1 MNLDT
6 ASSVITNPSA
16 NTEEKPREIVPV
28 QEELDRSLAT
38 SLAWRAAADWSSQ
51 IFSWISLFIVVRLLS
66 PADFGIVGMAVIL
79 LPYLKY
85 VGEFGI
91 PRAIVTIRDLTGE
104 QIRQLNTIAV
114 LLGVA
119 LFGVAVLLSKPI
131 ALFFRT
137 PQLAPVV
144 VVSCLMLI
152 PFGVRAV
159 AEGVLAR
166 EMKFTELSWIEAI
179 ATIATALTTLSM
191 AGFGF
196 GYWALVIGNLAGLCV
211 RCVLLVR
218 ARPHGFAL
226 PRIASVRESLRFG
239 WHVLVSTVALN
250 SYQRLDNLT
259 AGRVL
264 GQAAL
269 GLYAMAWNLA
279 NVPLEKIASL
289 VTYVVPSYL
298 AAVQSDLAAVRRY
311 TRTVTEALALATFPA
326 TIGLGLVARELVP
339 LALGHKW
346 EPVIAPLEILSA
358 YAAFRSIPAFL
369 AKVLTAIGDA
379 RYVMWNDLAALGL
392 MPIAFFVGSH
402 WGIAG
407 IAWGWVAVYPL
418 VAIPLYCKTVGA
430 IRMKTREYL
439 QALRPAL
446 SGTVVMVIAV
456 GTVKYVLAGTHSL
469 LVRLLLEI
477 VTGIISYSATV
488 LLLHADRAVLYIRM
502 AKSMRTREPQSS
514 LLPGSE

>member
-1 MNLDT
+1 MNLET
-6 ASSVITNPSA
+6 VSSVVPDPTTI
-16 NTEEKPREIVPV
+16 TEEKPCAGIPA
-28 QEELDRSLAT
+28 QQELDRSLVT

-51 IFSWISLFIVVRLLS
+51 IVSWLSLFIVVRLLS

-91 PRAIVTIRDLTGE
+91 PRAIVTLRELTEE
-104 QIRQLNTIAV
+104 QLRQLNTVAV
-114 LLGVA
+114 LMGVG
-119 LFGVAVLLSKPI
+119 LFGVAALLSKPI

-144 VVSCLMLI
+144 VVSCLALI

-159 AEGVLAR
+159 AEGLLAK
-166 EMKFTELSWIEAI
+166 EMRFAELSWVKAI
-179 ATIATALTTLSM
+179 STIATALTTLSM
-191 AGFGF
+191 AAFGF
-196 GYWALVIGNLAGLCV
+196 GYWALVIGNLAGLGV

-218 ARPHGFAL
+218 ACPHGFAV
-226 PRIASVRESLRFG
+226 PQSTTVREPMRFG
-239 WHVLVSTVALN
+239 WHVLISTVALN

-259 AGRVL
+259 AGRAL

-298 AAVQSDLAAVRRY
+298 AAVQNDLAAMRRY
-311 TRTVTEALALATFPA
+311 TRTLTEALALATFPA
-326 TIGLGLVARELVP
+326 TVGLGLVARELVP

-346 EPVIAPLEILSA
+346 EPLIAPLEILSA
-358 YAAFRSIPAFL
+358 YAAFRSMPAFL
-369 AKVLTAIGDA
+369 AKVLTAVGDA

-392 MPIAFFVGSH
+392 MPIAFFIGSH

-407 IAWGWVAVYPL
+407 IAWGWVAAYPL
-418 VAIPLYCKTVGA
+418 VAIPLYLKTVRA
-430 IRMKTREYL
+430 IKMETREYVRAL
-439 QALRPAL
+439 QPAL

-456 GTVKYVLAGTHSL
+456 GTVKYVWAGAHPL
-469 LVRLLLEI
+469 IVRLLLEI
-477 VTGIISYSATV
+477 ASGVISYSATV
-488 LLLHADRAVLYIRM
+488 LLLHSDRAVLYIRM
-502 AKSMRTREPQSS
+502 VKSLRQGRQDSS